1 MHGLESGFPRGEEDM
16 RLLRSLPDQCID
28 LVYLDPP
35 VFAGWLHEGS
45 WVNQDEEKAPADRWH
60 GGVRAYLDW
69 IAAPLD
75 DLHRILKPTGA
86 MFLVCDE
93 AVGLYVRLLLD
104 ELFSQ
109 RDPRNRMVWWK
120 ANSGP
125 EHHYVFYYRRSAND
139 ARPNAHYTV
148 IHRERKGDPSLVSFS
163 FMPGRRIRSR
173 SRFV

>member
-1 MHGLESGFPRGEEDM
+1 
-16 RLLRSLPDQCID
+16 
-28 LVYLDPP
+28 
-35 VFAGWLHEGS
+35 
-45 WVNQDEEKAPADRWH
+45 
-60 GGVRAYLDW
+60 
-69 IAAPLD
+69 
-75 DLHRILKPTGA
+75 